1 VEKCVSEFDKLIEN
15 KDTPII
21 VMYDVTFS
29 HAAGNVLE
37 QCYLQTFKAYYGRNL
52 TFVVFRPDK
61 QSTE

>member
-1 VEKCVSEFDKLIEN
+1 MF
-15 KDTPII
+15 
-21 VMYDVTFS
+21 DVTFS

-37 QCYLQTFKAYYGRNL
+37 KCCLLLFAPRYGRNL